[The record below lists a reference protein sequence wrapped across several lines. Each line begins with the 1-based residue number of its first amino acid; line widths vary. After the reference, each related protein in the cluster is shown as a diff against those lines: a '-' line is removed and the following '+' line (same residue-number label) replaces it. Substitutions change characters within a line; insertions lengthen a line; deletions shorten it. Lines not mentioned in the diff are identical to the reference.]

1 MAEMIGL
8 EMKLNEKYIE
18 ESVHDIVKAAIAQA
32 LGDPT
37 TIINAA
43 IDSALTT
50 YVKRDSGKL
59 CTKNDWG
66 AEPYL
71 DYVAKQTIEETVRE
85 VMKEVIEENKEHFKE
100 EIKRQ
105 LSQRK
110 FRENL
115 TANYLKSILNSTEDT
130 WKMPISVNFEKPKE
144 ECLF

>member
-43 IDSALTT
+43 IDSALTS
-50 YVKRDSGKL
+50 YVDDEGNPCKKGSWRCK
-59 CTKNDWG
+59 
-66 AEPYL
+66 PYL
-71 DYVAKQTIEETVRE
+71 DYVAEKTIEETVRE
-85 VMKEVIEENKEHFKE
+85 VMKEVIEENKEHFKA
-100 EIKRQ
+100 EIKKQ
-105 LSQRK
+105 LSERR

-115 TANYLKSILNSTEDT
+115 TAQYLNSILKSTEET
-130 WKMPISVNFEKPKE
+130 WRMPVSVNFEKEKDMN
-144 ECLF
+144 F

>member
-37 TIINAA
+37 TILNAA
-43 IDSALTT
+43 IDSALTA
-50 YVKRDSGKL
+50 YVDRDNGKL
-59 CTKNDWG
+59 CKKGDWK

-71 DYVAKQTIEETVRE
+71 DYVAKHTIEETVRE
-85 VMKEVIEENKEHFKE
+85 VMKEVIEENKEYFKA
-100 EIKRQ
+100 EIKKQ
-105 LSQRK
+105 LSERK

-115 TANYLKSILNSTEDT
+115 TAQYLSSILNASEDS
-130 WKMPISVNFEKPKE
+130 WRMPVSVNFEKTKDMN
-144 ECLF
+144 F